1 MEVDVF
7 VCRKNIDHY
16 RNLLEVTIAEI
27 QRREIIRLLAVE
39 EAKLKQLTLVKAG
52 GAQNLRRKT

>member
-16 RNLLEVTIAEI
+16 RNLLEVITAEI
-27 QRREIIRLLAVE
+27 QRREITRLLAVE
-39 EAKLKQLTLVKAG
+39 EAKLKQLTLAKAG
-52 GAQNLRRKT
+52 GAQSRPRKT